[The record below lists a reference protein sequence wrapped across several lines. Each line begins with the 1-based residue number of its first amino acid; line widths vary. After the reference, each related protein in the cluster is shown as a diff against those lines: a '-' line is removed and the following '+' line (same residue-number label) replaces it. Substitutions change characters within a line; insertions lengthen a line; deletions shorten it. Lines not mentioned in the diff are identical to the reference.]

1 MHTVA
6 PALLPVGR
14 MLRIGDSQRSV
25 FVRVT
30 PLICIVPVHV
40 PPPLCGAALT
50 PAAAR
55 APERTEY

>member
-6 PALLPVGR
+6 PALLPVGE
-14 MLRIGDSQRSV
+14 LRIGDSQRSV

-40 PPPLCGAALT
+40 PPPLCG
-50 PAAAR
+50 R
-55 APERTEY
+55 R